1 MSDAAPAPVFDERAP
16 YIQVRDRAA
25 PHVAFHQGENLFDR
39 KKHFVQT
46 AKFKLNIPK
55 PIVPVV
61 KVRDIAERRVGTT
74 TKSIIGKLADAM
86 IGKPAAAPVPEI
98 EDTPFPVRRGRGRP
112 PGKQTPVGK
121 PAGVHETIK
130 KSAQENASA
139 AAAESLAA

>member
-1 MSDAAPAPVFDERAP
+1 MSDAAPAPVFDEREP
-16 YIQVRDRAA
+16 HIQVRDRAL

-39 KKHFVQT
+39 KKHFVQK
-46 AKFKLNIPK
+46 AGFVLNIPK
-55 PIVPVV
+55 PAAPVV

-86 IGKPAAAPVPEI
+86 IGKPAQVPGIVE
-98 EDTPFPVRRGRGRP
+98 TPFPVRRGRGRP
-112 PGKQTPVGK
+112 PGKSTTVGK